1 MSNIILSDTAQAELK
16 KLYIDYQIKEQ
27 EQKASSIA
35 LNEFVRIARQTLNVP
50 TNYRLNN
57 EGTAFIP

>member
-27 EQKASSIA
+27 EQKACS
-35 LNEFVRIARQTLNVP
+35 LK
-50 TNYRLNN
+50 
-57 EGTAFIP
+57 